1 VDILAFKVT
10 TVGSSVG
17 LILPKAA
24 QDHMKISKDDVLYL
38 IDAPYGSYPLTPYS
52 SDPNAR

>member
-1 VDILAFKVT
+1 MAFKVT